1 MEKSKQIFMGHVTE
15 MTLICFD
22 EKTSIQGAAE
32 IYLPLTMNYSQK
44 KKKASS
50 TRCFILNARHL
61 YELGT
66 LTNTVSGHSLTVS
79 TQTAFDDDGV

>member
-32 IYLPLTMNYSQK
+32 IYLPLTMNYSLNK
-44 KKKASS
+44 KNS
-50 TRCFILNARHL
+50 TRRFIFYARHL
-61 YELGT
+61 YELGA
-66 LTNTVSGHSLTVS
+66 LTNTVSGRSLAVS